1 MTDIQAFTEEQ
12 QTLVRDIDQLIENYQ
27 NFIIVASIMRNSI
40 NRHTIPEET
49 RKVIIE
55 TMEILKSQNKFLE

>member
-27 NFIIVASIMRNSI
+27 DFIIVTSIMRNSI
-40 NRHTIPEET
+40 NRHTTPEET
-49 RKVIIE
+49 RKVIME

>member
-27 NFIIVASIMRNSI
+27 DFIIVTSIVRNSI
-40 NRHTIPEET
+40 NRHTIPEEI
-49 RKVIIE
+49 RKVIME